1 MGAPTLE
8 NLASSDDFATTTMM
22 IGKKRED
29 PLSILA
35 GSGAE
40 DDVGSMLSSLLS
52 GGDEGDESSK
62 GEEGEGRVEEVGG
75 NSTTLTATFNTSTSS
90 HTIPSLSVSAS
101 QIEPNLLQSNY
112 NTLLS
117 MLREERRIRGKMN
130 DKIANIEH
138 TLLETSTSYELEI
151 EDLKKENVDIKR
163 KFRKLSKESAYKEVF
178 EQFESEIKGL
188 RNEAT
193 NLKDSNVRLEMKL
206 AEVGWAKGGKRKGKG
221 NGEKAGM
228 TSGPAQPPMQYQDGL
243 MKQLSRRNRELEEE
257 VKKLRA
263 ESADLKQKGRL
274 LDVSKTQIQ
283 HSQSNMLK
291 LGDELRQKKHQAY
304 TLNMS
309 NSRLEEALLEAE
321 KEAAQWRQL
330 HAESES
336 REEKMKG
343 ELQQA
348 TGDVLKYK
356 HMSKKNNLIQRFL
369 DKHAPKP
376 EPRKGPGGSGDDGET
391 LHDAVQDL
399 AAQIR
404 RLQPNLMGA
413 VAKVTNKI
421 EEEGRKGRV
430 RERDLMKGMVEL
442 LDENVENL
450 STGVQAY
457 RERKIAISQKV
468 MANSAK
474 R

>member
-1 MGAPTLE
+1 
-8 NLASSDDFATTTMM
+8 MM

-29 PLSILA
+29 LLGILA
-35 GSGAE
+35 GGV
-40 DDVGSMLSSLLS
+40 DDDAGSMLSSLLS

-62 GEEGEGRVEEVGG
+62 GEEREEKVEEVGG

-138 TLLETSTSYELEI
+138 TLLETSTSYELDI
-151 EDLKKENVDIKR
+151 EDLKKENMDLKR
-163 KFRKLSKESAYKEVF
+163 KLRKLSKESAYKEVF

-193 NLKDSNVRLEMKL
+193 ILKDANVRLEMKL
-206 AEVGWAKGGKRKGKG
+206 AEVGGARVGKRMGKGDGGK
-221 NGEKAGM
+221 AG
-228 TSGPAQPPMQYQDGL
+228 TTGGPAQPPMQYQDGL

-348 TGDVLKYK
+348 TVDVLKYK

-376 EPRKGPGGSGDDGET
+376 EPRKGPGGPGDGET

-404 RLQPNLMGA
+404 RVQPNLMGA
-413 VAKVTNKI
+413 VAKVSNKI
-421 EEEGRKGRV
+421 EEEGRKGRI

-450 STGVQAY
+450 STGVQGF
-457 RERKIAISQKV
+457 RERKTAISQKV
-468 MANSAK
+468 MANSSK